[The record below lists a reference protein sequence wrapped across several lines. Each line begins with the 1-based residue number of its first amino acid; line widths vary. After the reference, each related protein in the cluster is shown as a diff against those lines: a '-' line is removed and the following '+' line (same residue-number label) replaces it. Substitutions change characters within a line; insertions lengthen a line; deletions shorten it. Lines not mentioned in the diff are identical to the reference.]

1 MIDIRNIPATLKM
14 DGYWCKY
21 IFVDGKYKPI
31 NPKNNQPAKMNDSR
45 TFGSF
50 DEVSMAIGQDIT
62 LDNIGYGLG
71 VFNPIC
77 AIDVNDCVH
86 NGKIDDDVNDL
97 IVECN
102 SYAEYSPSKTG
113 IRIIFQAK
121 DFKLDK
127 AIYNVKNRRLK
138 AEFICEGSNNKF
150 LAITGDTINNLD
162 VDSINLDVVLNK
174 YFLKKNIEAPAAIDA
189 DISTPTFAVEELNDT
204 GYAKKFVE
212 MFGHNLRY
220 NYDNKCW
227 MIWNGKYWEYDVS
240 NSTKMM
246 AEIVAENVRLMARK
260 ASDVDDMKALAN
272 AVNYL
277 LNKRG
282 KENMLSEA
290 QHLLPITESMLDT
303 NDYLLTTASGVLDLR
318 NGQILDWDKN
328 YYMSKFIDIKLEKKI
343 PIKYLEFLDQ
353 IYEGNEELIEYVN
366 RLFSYCLTGD
376 ISEQEVYFFVGDGAN
391 GKSVLFELM
400 NRIFEDYSRT
410 ASADLLIDKTM
421 QTNCKSELAL
431 LKGVRLVFASELDTN
446 QKLKMSMVKNMTGGN
461 EIVACQ
467 KYKNEITYIPKF
479 KVLLAT
485 NHMPHINED
494 DNGSWRRVKKI
505 DHHRVFA
512 KHEQDKH
519 LIDKLY
525 EERGAILNLLFG
537 ICPDVLKNGLRTP
550 NCVDLAVKSFRSSE
564 DILSKW
570 LDENTEKTSEG
581 EFSSVL
587 FNDFREYCL
596 NNNEHYWYKNAT
608 TTWFGR
614 RMSAKFQKIDVD
626 RKKYYIGVKLKQ

>member
-1 MIDIRNIPATLKM
+1 MVDFKNIPITLKM

-21 IFVDGKYKPI
+21 IYEDGKYRPI
-31 NPKNNQPAKMNDSR
+31 NPRTNVPAKMNDRR

-50 DEVSMAIGQDIT
+50 SEVSNSIGADIT
-62 LDNIGYGLG
+62 LDNVGYGLG
-71 VFNPIC
+71 IFNPIC
-77 AIDVNDCVH
+77 AIDVNECV
-86 NGKIDDDVNDL
+86 NDGKIDDDVVEL
-97 IVECN
+97 IAECN
-102 SYAEYSPSKTG
+102 SYAEYSPSGNG
-113 IRIIFQAK
+113 IRIIFTAK
-121 DFKLDK
+121 DLEIDK
-127 AIYNVKNRRLK
+127 NIYSVKNRKLK
-138 AEFICEGSNNKF
+138 AELICEGANNKF
-150 LAITGDTINNLD
+150 LAITGNTINNLD
-162 VDSINLDVVLNK
+162 VSNINLDLILNK
-174 YFLKKNIEAPAAIDA
+174 YFLRKNASPTTIEENYNVVKIGAN
-189 DISTPTFAVEELNDT
+189 ELNDT
-204 GYAKKFVE
+204 YYAKKFVDK
-212 MFGHNLRY
+212 FGANLRY

-227 MIWNGKYWEYDVS
+227 MLWNGRFWQYDFS
-240 NSTKMM
+240 NSVKVM
-246 AEIVAENVRLMARK
+246 AEIIAEEIRSSINTL
-260 ASDVDDMKALAN
+260 SDVNDIKLINN

-277 LNKRG
+277 LSKRG
-282 KENMLSEA
+282 KENMLTEA
-290 QHLLPITESMLDT
+290 QHLLPITERMLD
-303 NDYLLTTASGVLDLR
+303 NDDYLLNTASGVLDLKT
-318 NGQILDWDKN
+318 GKILDWQRDF
-328 YYMSKFIDIKLEKKI
+328 YMSKFIDIKLENKV
-343 PIKYLEFLDQ
+343 PEKYWKFLDD
-353 IYEGNEELIEYVN
+353 IYEGNTELMEYVN

-479 KVLLAT
+479 KVVVAT

-505 DHHRVFA
+505 DHHRIFA

-525 EERGAILNLLFG
+525 EERGAILNLLFSL
-537 ICPDVLKNGLRTP
+537 CPNVLKEGLKTP
-550 NCVDLAVKSFRSSE
+550 DCVELAVNTFRKSE

-570 LDENTEKTSEG
+570 LDENTEASVSG

-587 FNDFREYCL
+587 FENFRQYCL
-596 NNNEHYWYKNAT
+596 DNNEQYWYKNAT
-608 TTWFGR
+608 VTWFGR
-614 RMSAKFQKIDVD
+614 RMSAKFTKTDVN
-626 RKKYYIGVKLKQ
+626 RKKYYIGVKLK